1 MRFALTHARPP
12 PIVRHD
18 FRGSGPPVGLFRQ
31 AKSMGN
37 AGNGGDPERLDD
49 LGRRLDQALKS
60 QRKPGSEASQEGSAA
75 GLALRVITE
84 LAVGIIVTMGLG
96 WMADKYFGTAP
107 WLMLAFMPFGFAA
120 GVFNV
125 MRLANSK
132 QTDRIL
138 SGDPAAPAAPSV
150 KDEDDD

>member
-1 MRFALTHARPP
+1 
-12 PIVRHD
+12 
-18 FRGSGPPVGLFRQ
+18 
-31 AKSMGN
+31 MGN
-37 AGNGGDPERLDD
+37 AGNSGDPGKLDEF
-49 LGRRLDQALKS
+49 GRRLDDALKS

-84 LAVGIIVTMGLG
+84 LAVGIAVTMGLG

-125 MRLANSK
+125 MRLANAKS
-132 QTDRIL
+132 TDKVL
-138 SGDPAAPAAPSV
+138 GGPGDPVAPSV

>member
-1 MRFALTHARPP
+1 
-12 PIVRHD
+12 
-18 FRGSGPPVGLFRQ
+18 
-31 AKSMGN
+31 MGN
-37 AGNGGDPERLDD
+37 AGGNAGQGGDPGKLDEF
-49 LGRRLDQALKS
+49 GRRLDSALNA

-96 WMADKYFGTAP
+96 WMADKYFGTTP
-107 WLMLAFMPFGFAA
+107 WCMLAFMPFGFAA

-132 QTDRIL
+132 ETGKILDDRGPI
-138 SGDPAAPAAPSV
+138 APSV

>member
-1 MRFALTHARPP
+1 LTPAASA
-12 PIVRHD
+12 PIVRLD
-18 FRGSGPPVGLFRQ
+18 FRGLAPPVGFIYQ

-37 AGNGGDPERLDD
+37 AGNGGDPGKLGD

-96 WMADKYFGTAP
+96 WMADKYFGTTP

-132 QTDRIL
+132 SAGEIL
-138 SGDPAAPAAPSV
+138 GGRPGDPVAPSV
-150 KDEDDD
+150 KDDEDD

>member
-1 MRFALTHARPP
+1 
-12 PIVRHD
+12 
-18 FRGSGPPVGLFRQ
+18 
-31 AKSMGN
+31 MGN
-37 AGNGGDPERLDD
+37 AGNSGDPGKLDEF
-49 LGRRLDQALKS
+49 GRRLDEAVKS
-60 QRKPGSEASQEGSAA
+60 QRKPGSEASKEGSAA

-84 LAVGIIVTMGLG
+84 LAVGIAVTMGLG

-132 QTDRIL
+132 TTDNIL
-138 SGDPAAPAAPSV
+138 GKPGDPVAPSV

>member
-1 MRFALTHARPP
+1 
-12 PIVRHD
+12 
-18 FRGSGPPVGLFRQ
+18 
-31 AKSMGN
+31 MGN
-37 AGNGGDPERLDD
+37 AGNSGDPERLGD

-132 QTDRIL
+132 QTDKIL
-138 SGDPAAPAAPSV
+138 SGEPGAPVAPSARD
-150 KDEDDD
+150 DEDD